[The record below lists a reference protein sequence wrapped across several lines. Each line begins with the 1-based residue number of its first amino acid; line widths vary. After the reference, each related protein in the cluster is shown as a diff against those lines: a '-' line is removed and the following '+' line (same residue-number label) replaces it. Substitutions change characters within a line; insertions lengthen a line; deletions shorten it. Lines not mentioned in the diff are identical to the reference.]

1 VDERLET
8 LCRRLAD
15 PADPLAGRGPMR
27 DLAIRV
33 AGEVRA
39 GREDVSGHLDSLEDQ
54 LLAAG
59 YAAGLSPART
69 PYAPVPG
76 LGDGHP
82 ALAVLACPAGRCA
95 RVEPPA
101 DPPPICA
108 VLSRP
113 LARVLLGP

>member
-1 VDERLET
+1 MDERLET

-15 PADPLAGRGPMR
+15 PAGPLAVPGPMH
-27 DLAIRV
+27 DLAARV

-59 YAAGLSPART
+59 YAAGLSPVRAR
-69 PYAPVPG
+69 YAPVPG
-76 LGDGHP
+76 LGGGHP
-82 ALAVLACPAGRCA
+82 ALAVLACPARRCA

-101 DPPPICA
+101 DPPPTCA
-108 VLSRP
+108 VLRRP